1 MNAININ
8 EQIAYYRKQRG
19 LTQEDVARALGV
31 TNQAVSKWESAQC
44 CPDIALL
51 PELADLF
58 EVSVDKLLGRKP
70 TASLG
75 ELCHM
80 LKAHFSSLPE
90 HSTFGQ
96 AYRIAALLHEAAA
109 TDGYKN
115 KVPWQSRDYSTDDVA
130 DWGLS
135 VCSEPEGCT
144 VRKHN
149 SICFTLSEKSTAPNN
164 IQLHRLSQKLSRL
177 SEPDT
182 LKVLFALYSL
192 TQQDFDLYVTA
203 AGIAEAA
210 RLPVN
215 LTENLLNSLP
225 LTLKEENGE
234 LKYRLDGANSYLP
247 SLLMLLCDD

>member
-1 MNAININ
+1 MNEININ

-44 CPDIALL
+44 CPDITLL

-70 TASLG
+70 SASLG

-109 TDGYKN
+109 TDGYKQQ
-115 KVPWQSRDYSTDDVA
+115 VPWQSRDYSTDDVA
-130 DWGLS
+130 EWGLS
-135 VCSEPEGCT
+135 VCS
-144 VRKHN
+144 
-149 SICFTLSEKSTAPNN
+149 
-164 IQLHRLSQKLSRL
+164 
-177 SEPDT
+177 
-182 LKVLFALYSL
+182 
-192 TQQDFDLYVTA
+192 
-203 AGIAEAA
+203 
-210 RLPVN
+210 
-215 LTENLLNSLP
+215 
-225 LTLKEENGE
+225 
-234 LKYRLDGANSYLP
+234 
-247 SLLMLLCDD
+247 